1 LLQQKKKAQ
10 KAILRAIER
19 RKLWTYFPDEGPY
32 RRELYQKH
40 LEFFRAGVEHR
51 ERAFIAANRVGKTES
66 CGGYEL
72 ALHLIG
78 EYPEWWEGRRFD
90 RPIKAWAAGDTS
102 QTTRDILQGKLLGP
116 PGDFGTGL
124 IPFANILDTKSK
136 AGSVADAIETVRVK
150 HSSGGVSR
158 LTLKSYD
165 QKRKSFQ
172 GTEQDVIL
180 LDEEPPMDV
189 YTECFLRTADVG
201 YGPGMILATFTPLLG
216 LSDVVLS
223 YLPEG
228 KAE

>member
-1 LLQQKKKAQ
+1 MAST
-10 KAILRAIER
+10 IREYRLRIR
-19 RKLWTYFPDEGPY
+19 QHKIWDYFPDEGPL
-32 RRELYQKH
+32 RRELYPKH

-72 ALHLIG
+72 TLHLIG
-78 EYPEWWEGRRFD
+78 EYPDWWEGRRFD
-90 RPIKAWAAGDTS
+90 RPVKVWACGDTS
-102 QTTRDILQGKLLGP
+102 QTTRDILQMKLLGP
-116 PGDFGTGL
+116 PGDEGTGL
-124 IPFANILDTKSK
+124 IPFDNIIEKQPK
-136 AGSVADAIETVRVK
+136 AGSVPDAIETVMVR

-158 LTLKSYD
+158 LTFKSYD

-189 YTECFLRTADVG
+189 YTECYLRTTDVG

-216 LSDVVLS
+216 LSEVVLS
-223 YLPEG
+223 YLPGG
-228 KAE
+228 KA